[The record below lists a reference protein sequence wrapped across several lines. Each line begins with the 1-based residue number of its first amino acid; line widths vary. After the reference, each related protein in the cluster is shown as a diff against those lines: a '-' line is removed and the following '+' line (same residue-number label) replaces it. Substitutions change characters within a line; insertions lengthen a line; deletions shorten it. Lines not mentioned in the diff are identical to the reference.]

1 MPSMNGASAG
11 AAGVAVAPRD
21 GLGGLGGLG
30 ALGGT
35 ELQFD
40 IAADW
45 ISSPPPSGSAATSI
59 TAAAASSTSSSA
71 APQMPAAKT
80 VDQQRALLS
89 IGHRPSHTQPAEH
102 PLAHAVARAV
112 LPPWSCRWWIV
123 VGGAGAL
130 LAMLIS
136 VLAVSIVTL
145 VETQEIRSV
154 RDDLRKLA
162 TDIDPL
168 AGIGEGGVGEL
179 NPNVGVLQP
188 YGRQPTWELF
198 RTDAMCC
205 ADTQCSAELAGGS
218 PYAQVS
224 YTLGGLVPDT
234 PTATERT
241 MLSLTRMFDLLRM
254 YLGEGFVRLEGC
266 TMPDTYTCATG
277 AWWTCLSSITE
288 PSQLCPAAS
297 TYAEARWKSAIAGGW
312 TRACAR
318 FCAAYHPTAVYM
330 AVYASPD
337 TPQCK
342 CLDRCDGTSIITP
355 QSYTIYRRNEPHP
368 ADSSASLSSASGA
381 PAA

>member
-1 MPSMNGASAG
+1 MPSMNAASAG

-21 GLGGLGGLG
+21 GLGGLSG
-30 ALGGT
+30 LGGT

-45 ISSPPPSGSAATSI
+45 ISSPPPSGSAAPSI
-59 TAAAASSTSSSA
+59 TTSASSSTSSSA
-71 APQMPAAKT
+71 APQMPVGKT

-145 VETQEIRSV
+145 VETQEIRTV

-234 PTATERT
+234 AKAIERT

-254 YLGEGFVRLEGC
+254 YLGEGFARLEGC
-266 TMPDTYTCATG
+266 QIPTTSYTCATG
-277 AWWTCLSSITE
+277 AWWTCLVSTVESS
-288 PSQLCPAAS
+288 QRCKPAMY
-297 TYAEARWKSAIAGGW
+297 YAEPRWKSAIAGGW

-355 QSYTIYRRNEPHP
+355 QSYTIYRRDEPHP
-368 ADSSASLSSASGA
+368 ADSSASASGA
-381 PAA
+381 AAA